1 LPEGVQVTTIRRTG
15 LAGGNLEYHQEGRT
29 LSIGWFA
36 NYGVELKAGEPLFE
50 LITDSDLSNTRKEWH
65 LLAETEL
72 ADMEGREI
80 SRSRLDVALPATTD
94 GGLLSVGQVYPNPG
108 QGNGRIDVRL
118 VRASELTL
126 RIWDA
131 TGRLVQAPA
140 EYRLTPGNHELVIEG
155 LTAGHY
161 RVEIQANDQET
172 RQQIYRPLVV
182 VR

>member
-1 LPEGVQVTTIRRTG
+1 MVRRSG
-15 LAGGNLEYHQEGRT
+15 LEGGNLEYHQVGRT
-29 LSIGWFA
+29 LNIGWFA
-36 NYGVELKAGEPLFE
+36 TYGVELKAGEPLFE

-72 ADMEGREI
+72 ADMEGRVI

-140 EYRLTPGNHELVIEG
+140 QYRLTPGNHELVIEG